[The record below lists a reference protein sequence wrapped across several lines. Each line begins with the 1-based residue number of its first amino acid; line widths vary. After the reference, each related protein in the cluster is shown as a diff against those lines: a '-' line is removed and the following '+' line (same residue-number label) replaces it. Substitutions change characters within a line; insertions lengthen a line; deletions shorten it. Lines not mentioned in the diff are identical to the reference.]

1 MKMSDTVVTPGQV
14 ERRLRQLSDELDE
27 AHKDLV
33 SAENNYA
40 TVKSNYEIAMA
51 KSRIYLSSRSS
62 ASGKNY
68 TVQEREDLSLVENE
82 GLHRDMGIA
91 DAVVRAS
98 RANSTRVKTQIDLAR
113 SLGTSVRAGFDL

>member
-68 TVQEREDLSLVENE
+68 TVQEREDLSLVEKIQNDYRITE
-82 GLHRDMGIA
+82 FEDLNVIFEKMFVLTLSLHVIYF
-91 DAVVRAS
+91 
-98 RANSTRVKTQIDLAR
+98 L
-113 SLGTSVRAGFDL
+113 